1 MCGILWGWV
10 KSLRSRKN
18 AGMNIRNYHLFWWL
32 MSRKIWALHPGHQ
45 KSDRIPPIFSWPWSY
60 PYTPTFI
67 GWNSH
72 HISAKSQKSMVSKLF
87 FLFFP
92 RRKRGKTLTK
102 SCRKSPKIPMFFWS
116 KAWENS
122 LYRGE
127 THPCAPCN
135 ERNSTSWSEA
145 WPGRCPKICG
155 DIDRKYHIYNII

>member
-45 KSDRIPPIFSWPWSY
+45 ISDRIPPIFSWPWSY

-72 HISAKSQKSMVSKLF
+72 HIGAKSQKSVVSKLF

-92 RRKRGKTLTK
+92 RRKRGKTLTNLAGNLQ
-102 SCRKSPKIPMFFWS
+102 RSPCFSDQKPGKTPFTEAKRILVPLAMS
-116 KAWENS
+116 ETRPRDPK
-122 LYRGE
+122 LDRGD
-127 THPCAPCN
+127 AP
-135 ERNSTSWSEA
+135 
-145 WPGRCPKICG
+145 
-155 DIDRKYHIYNII
+155 KYVVI